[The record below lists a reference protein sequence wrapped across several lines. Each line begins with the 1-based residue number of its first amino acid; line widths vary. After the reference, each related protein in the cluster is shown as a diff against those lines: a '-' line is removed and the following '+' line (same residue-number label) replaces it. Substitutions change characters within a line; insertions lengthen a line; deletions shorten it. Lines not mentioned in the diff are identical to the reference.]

1 MRKNSN
7 PNKDKKNDDA
17 QTPMGGEKLCLEK
30 IFISRVTSIKF
41 KI

>member
-17 QTPMGGEKLCLEK
+17 QTPIGGEKIVLRKDIHL
-30 IFISRVTSIKF
+30 
-41 KI
+41 